1 MVKKGSMAYYVKF
14 PSSPNMNFKTPYLWC
29 WDTKYSAEM
38 SEKSWG
44 AWVAQSVKHLTLD
57 LGSGHDLT
65 ACETEPLPPI
75 WLCADGRKPAWD
87 SLTFS
92 APLLLTFMCM
102 LARSRS
108 LSLSLSLS
116 K

>member
-29 WDTKYSAEM
+29 WDNKYSAEM

-65 ACETEPLPPI
+65 IREVKPHI
-75 WLCADGRKPAWD
+75 GLCADSAGPAWD
-87 SLTFS
+87 
-92 APLLLTFMCM
+92 
-102 LARSRS
+102 S
-108 LSLSLSLS
+108 LSLSLSLPFPVCTPPLS
-116 K
+116 LLSNKC